1 MGTGDKLVNFKT
13 ETLPAMV
20 MADELHLCQ
29 RVLGVLCDSTPGSG
43 PYSFAS
49 IMLYERSS

>member
-20 MADELHLCQ
+20 MANELHLCQ
-29 RVLGVLCDSTPGSG
+29 RVPGVLCDFYPRLR
-43 PYSFAS
+43 PVFIRVHHA
-49 IMLYERSS
+49 L